1 VTDVDCAVHRR
12 IDNNGA
18 TVLLYLRGHFD
29 RSGAPELRRALH
41 DAFVRR
47 RAARIVLDVAGVDS
61 IGSDSLELLLVG
73 YTRALGAGLG
83 YEVVHAYGPVRLA
96 LEVVGL
102 CGRADDL
109 DPVCVA
115 EPQLAYP

>member
-1 VTDVDCAVHRR
+1 MTDVDCAIHRR

-29 RSGAPELRRALH
+29 RAGAPVLRRALH

-47 RAARIVLDVAGVDS
+47 RAARIVLDAAEVES

-73 YTRALGAGLG
+73 YTRALCAGLG
-83 YEVVHAYGPVRLA
+83 YEVVHAHGPVRLA
-96 LEVVGL
+96 LEAVEL
-102 CGRADDL
+102 CERSADL
-109 DPVCVA
+109 YPVEA
-115 EPQLAYP
+115 PAPQLAYP